1 MMNLELMTHPWFV
14 RLKPVVPA
22 FVWVT
27 TIGTFLLDL
36 YVPLG
41 FAPWVFYFF
50 LAFVVSRFY
59 PSRVL
64 LLSTLLWS
72 VVVLSGAVLLAKE
85 GDPTAGVFNRAV
97 GVGTLWLMAG
107 LLYLD
112 SRSLRA
118 RLEAESR
125 IHAIV
130 EGALDAEVTM
140 DERGLVVEWNPQA
153 EVTFGFTRAEAVGVT
168 LAELII
174 PPQYRAAHAAGMQRY
189 LKTGQE
195 AILRRR
201 IEITALRK
209 SGEEFPVELT
219 VTPLR
224 LGEQIF
230 FSSFIRDIGE
240 RKRGEDALRQTTSFI
255 ESMFEHLPNMVF
267 VKDAKDLRFV
277 RLNKAGEEL
286 LGYSRSD
293 ILGKNDYDFFS
304 KEEADFFTAKD
315 REALSGG
322 RLVNIPEE
330 TVQSRAKGLR
340 LLHTKKIPICDS
352 LGMPQYLLGISED
365 ITESKEIEISLVKAR
380 LAAEGASQAKSDFL
394 ANMSH
399 EMRTPLNAIIGL
411 TDFLLRTPLSSDQ
424 ADLLKRCE
432 KAGSGLLRMIE
443 DLLQAAKVDS
453 GTLELVQEPF
463 ALRELVE
470 DTVGLLTQKAQA
482 KGLSL
487 SLSADPGLPA
497 LVLGDALR
505 LQQVLLNLIGNA
517 VKFTAEGGVDV
528 RVGPVPG
535 SPDGGTV
542 RFVVADTGV
551 GIPPEQHEKI
561 FDRFLQ
567 VDSRASRSY
576 GGVGLGLAICQQLV
590 GLMGGRILVE
600 SKPAQG
606 SIFTVIVRFEVVS
619 ENQPQRVLSEREALP
634 VHRAAAGAQ
643 IPGERGLKILLAE
656 DCVESQDLMALYLRG
671 TPHRMDRAA
680 SGAGVVERYQTGVYD
695 LVFMDLQMPGMD
707 GYAATRAIRSWEEA
721 QGLPRVPIVALTANA
736 DGEAQRNSLLAG
748 CTDFVTKP
756 VKVATILGVIQRCM
770 IAPVREAS
778 SGPSAGQSA
787 AKGDTFELSL
797 QALRPKFVR
806 NRQQDVTILQT
817 AIIAQNADM
826 IRTIGHRIK
835 GLAGSYGLDTIGL
848 IGSALETAALDRDF
862 ERVTVEVQRLVAALR
877 EAEEA
882 CAEAGDGIFHS
893 Q

>member
-1 MMNLELMTHPWFV
+1 MANLELMTHPWFV

-27 TIGTFLLDL
+27 TVGTFLLDL

-64 LLSTLLWS
+64 LLSTMLWS
-72 VVVLSGAVLLAKE
+72 VLVLSGAVLLAKA

-130 EGALDAEVTM
+130 EGALDAVVTM

-195 AILRRR
+195 SILRRR

-224 LGEQIF
+224 LGERMY

-293 ILGKNDYDFFS
+293 LLGKNDYDFFS

-330 TVQSRAKGLR
+330 TIQSKTKGLC

-352 LGMPQYLLGISED
+352 LGTPQYLLGISED
-365 ITESKEIEISLVKAR
+365 ITQRKEIEVALVSAR
-380 LAAEGASQAKSDFL
+380 LAAEEASQAKSDFL

-470 DTVGLLTQKAQA
+470 DTVVLLTQKAQA

-517 VKFTAEGGVDV
+517 VKFTAEGGVEV
-528 RVGPVPG
+528 WVGPMPG
-535 SPDGGTV
+535 SPDVGTV
-542 RFVVADTGV
+542 RFVVADTGI
-551 GIPPEQHEKI
+551 GIPPEQHDKI

-600 SKPAQG
+600 SQPAQG
-606 SIFTVIVRFEVVS
+606 STFTVIVRFEVMS
-619 ENQPQRVLSEREALP
+619 EDQPQQVLSERETLP
-634 VHRAAAGAQ
+634 VQMATAGAQ
-643 IPGERGLKILLAE
+643 VPGERGLKILLAE
-656 DCVESQDLMALYLRG
+656 DCAESQDLMALYLRG
-671 TPHRMDRAA
+671 TPHWMDRAA
-680 SGAGVVERYQTGVYD
+680 SGFSVVERYQTGGYD

-707 GYAATRAIRSWEEA
+707 GYAATRAIRAWEESH
-721 QGLPRVPIVALTANA
+721 GLPRVPIVALTANA

-756 VKVATILGVIQRCM
+756 VKVATILGVIQRYM
-770 IAPVREAS
+770 VAPRKETLP
-778 SGPSAGQSA
+778 GPSEGQRA
-787 AKGDTFELSL
+787 VKEDTLEQSL
-797 QALRPKFVR
+797 QALRPKFLR

-817 AIIAQNADM
+817 AIDAKNADT

-835 GLAGSYGLDTIGL
+835 GLAGSYGLETIGL
-848 IGSALETAALDRDF
+848 IGSALEVAALDRDF

-877 EAEEA
+877 EAQEA
-882 CAEAGDGIFHS
+882 CSEAGDGIFHS
-893 Q
+893 

>member
-1 MMNLELMTHPWFV
+1 MANLELMTHPWFV

-27 TIGTFLLDL
+27 TVGTFLLDL

-64 LLSTLLWS
+64 LLSTALWS
-72 VVVLSGAVLLAKE
+72 VLVLSGAVLLAKA

-130 EGALDAEVTM
+130 DGALDAVVTM

-195 AILRRR
+195 SILRRR

-224 LGEQIF
+224 LGERMY

-293 ILGKNDYDFFS
+293 LLGKNDYDFFS

-330 TVQSRAKGLR
+330 TIQSKTKGLC

-352 LGMPQYLLGISED
+352 LGTPQYLLGISED
-365 ITESKEIEISLVKAR
+365 ITQRKEIEVALVSAR
-380 LAAEGASQAKSDFL
+380 LAAEEASQAKSDFL

-463 ALRELVE
+463 VLRELVE

-517 VKFTAEGGVDV
+517 VKFTVEGGVEV
-528 RVGPVPG
+528 RVGPMPG
-535 SPDGGTV
+535 SPDVGTV
-542 RFVVADTGV
+542 RFVVADTGI
-551 GIPPEQHEKI
+551 GIPPEQHDKI

-600 SKPAQG
+600 SQPAEG
-606 SIFTVIVRFEVVS
+606 STFTVIVRFEVVS
-619 ENQPQRVLSEREALP
+619 EDHPQRVLSERETLP
-634 VHRAAAGAQ
+634 VQMATAGGQ
-643 IPGERGLKILLAE
+643 VPGERGLKILLAE
-656 DCVESQDLMALYLRG
+656 DCAESQDLMALYLRG

-680 SGAGVVERYQTGVYD
+680 SGSSVVERYQAGGYD

-707 GYAATRAIRSWEEA
+707 GYAATRAIRAWEESH
-721 QGLPRVPIVALTANA
+721 GLPRVPIVALTANA

-756 VKVATILGVIQRCM
+756 VKIATILGVIQRYM
-770 IAPVREAS
+770 VAPRKETLP
-778 SGPSAGQSA
+778 GPSEGQRA
-787 AKGDTFELSL
+787 VKEDTLEQSL
-797 QALRPKFVR
+797 QALRPKFLR

-817 AIIAQNADM
+817 AIDAKNADT

-835 GLAGSYGLDTIGL
+835 GLAGSYGLETIGL
-848 IGSALETAALDRDF
+848 IGSALEVAALDRDF
-862 ERVTVEVQRLVAALR
+862 ERVAVEVQRLVAALR

-882 CAEAGDGIFHS
+882 CSEAGDGIFHS
-893 Q
+893 

>member
-1 MMNLELMTHPWFV
+1 MTHPWFV

-72 VVVLSGAVLLAKE
+72 VLVLSGAILLTKG

-130 EGALDAEVTM
+130 EGALDAVVTM
-140 DERGLVVEWNPQA
+140 DEQGLVVEWNPQA

-174 PPQYRAAHAAGMQRY
+174 PLQYRAAHVAGMQRY

-219 VTPLR
+219 VIPLR
-224 LGEQIF
+224 LGEQMF
-230 FSSFIRDIGE
+230 FSSFIRDISE
-240 RKRGEDALRQTTSFI
+240 RKQGEDALRQTTAFI
-255 ESMFEHLPNMVF
+255 ESMFDHLPNMVF

-304 KEEADFFTAKD
+304 KDEADFFTAKD

-330 TVQSRAKGLR
+330 TIQSRAKGLR

-352 LGMPQYLLGISED
+352 LGTPQYLLGISED
-365 ITESKEIEISLVKAR
+365 ITESKEIEVALVKAR
-380 LAAEGASQAKSDFL
+380 LAAEEASQAKSDFL

-411 TDFLLRTPLSSDQ
+411 TDFLLRTPLSSEQ
-424 ADLLKRCE
+424 VDLLKRCE

-463 ALRELVE
+463 ALRGLVA
-470 DTVGLLTQKAQA
+470 DTVGLLTKKAQT

-487 SLSADPGLPA
+487 SLSTDPGLPA

-528 RVGPVPG
+528 RVGPMPG
-535 SPDGGTV
+535 SPDGNTV
-542 RFVVADTGV
+542 RFMVADTGI
-551 GIPPEQHEKI
+551 GIPPEQHQKI
-561 FDRFLQ
+561 FDRFVQ

-600 SKPAQG
+600 SQPAQG
-606 SIFTVIVRFEVVS
+606 STFTVIIQFQALS
-619 ENQPQRVLSEREALP
+619 EDQPPGVLSERGALP
-634 VHRAAAGAQ
+634 VQMATAGAQ

-671 TPHRMDRAA
+671 TLHRMDHAA
-680 SGAGVVERYQTGVYD
+680 SGASVVERYQTGGYD

-707 GYAATRAIRSWEEA
+707 GYAATRAIRAWEER
-721 QGLPRVPIVALTANA
+721 QGWSPVPIVALTANA
-736 DGEAQRNSLLAG
+736 DGEAQRNSQLAG

-756 VKVATILGVIQRCM
+756 VKVATILGVIQRYM
-770 IAPVREAS
+770 VASKKEAV
-778 SGPSAGQSA
+778 SGPSEGRRTVIVDTLEQS
-787 AKGDTFELSL
+787 LH
-797 QALRPKFVR
+797 ALRSKFVR
-806 NRQQDVTILQT
+806 NRQQDVAILQS
-817 AIIAQNADM
+817 AIVAQNADT

-835 GLAGSYGLDTIGL
+835 GLAGSYGLDRIGL
-848 IGSALETAALDRDF
+848 VGSALEAAALDGDF
-862 ERVTVEVQRLVAALR
+862 ERVTGEVQRLVGALR
-877 EAEEA
+877 EAEGA
-882 CAEAGDGIFHS
+882 CSEAGEGILPS
-893 Q
+893 K